1 MQVTAAEANLNFDM
15 TEFYTNFVTT
25 IADQNTNGAD
35 FPDGVSSQ
43 NHFVSPMQESL
54 SDQETAV

>member
-25 IADQNTNGAD
+25 IADHNTNGAD

-43 NHFVSPMQESL
+43 NHFVSPMQEAV